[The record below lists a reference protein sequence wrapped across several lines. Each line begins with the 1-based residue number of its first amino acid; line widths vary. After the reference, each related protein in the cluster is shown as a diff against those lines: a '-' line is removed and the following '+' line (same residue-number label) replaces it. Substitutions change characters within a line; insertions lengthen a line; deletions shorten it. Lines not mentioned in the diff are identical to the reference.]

1 MNELIRHGPRQ
12 RSGVTLDDRRG
23 RPHLV
28 LVVSRSHRARVRASR
43 SRRRRRID
51 VAAGMTLIG
60 LIMTGGA
67 AATYALAI
75 WAGS

>member
-1 MNELIRHGPRQ
+1 
-12 RSGVTLDDRRG
+12 
-23 RPHLV
+23 V
-28 LVVSRSHRARVRASR
+28 LVVSRSQRGRVRLSR

-67 AATYALAI
+67 AATYAVAI